1 MEQQLADT
9 LKQKEKQQNLE
20 KAVMKKLLEGA
31 LKEKGYK
38 YEQAVG

>member
-20 KAVMKKLLEGA
+20 KAVMKKLLA
-31 LKEKGYK
+31 SVLKEKGYT
-38 YEQAVG
+38 YGQAVG